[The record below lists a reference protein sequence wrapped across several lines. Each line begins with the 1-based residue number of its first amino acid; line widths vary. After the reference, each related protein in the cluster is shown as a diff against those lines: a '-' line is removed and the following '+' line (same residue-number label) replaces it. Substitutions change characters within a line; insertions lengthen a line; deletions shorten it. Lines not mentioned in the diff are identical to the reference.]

1 MIIPFSLLPL
11 LFGVS
16 IMFRLTNTE
25 TGSLRF
31 SLGNQPSLNQNAGS
45 GPEKR
50 RWPCHHQSRLNVS
63 GGFQMISRLVRIRE
77 KCFSTKPPGLRP
89 AASYPISK
97 KIHEEPVKVFLT
109 VGELK
114 KELDLLG
121 DQR

>member
-50 RWPCHHQSRLNVS
+50 RWPCHDQSRLNVS
-63 GGFQMISRLVRIRE
+63 GGFQMISRLVRIGE
-77 KCFSTKPPGLRP
+77 KCFSTKPPGL
-89 AASYPISK
+89 
-97 KIHEEPVKVFLT
+97 EPVKVFLT

-121 DQR
+121 DQREMMRSSHDK